1 MRVFPLPTPAIP
13 ALSRGTTYRL
23 WLLSVLLALWVVLA
37 GVAQAAPGSTLP
49 GPLGSLSAGS
59 GGSSAADEEQR
70 ALQAQR
76 DATDS
81 ANQEADALAQSL
93 DRLRAKAQAPVQT
106 LPAPLGDAELA
117 GLLARWQERIP
128 ANASQEVLERL
139 LADERDAIAALKTG
153 IEKSAAEQANLVTQP
168 GQGRADLSTLQQRVQ
183 DSAEPVSA
191 EPGEPPALTQAR
203 QLRRSAEHRRA
214 MLELALRQ
222 EEQSTIETRQRL
234 LDAQLQ
240 AQRRE
245 LLERTPRVAWLNQRI
260 AERSRQQLEQQAREA
275 RAAEDAVTSASPA
288 IRELAQQN
296 AALAAQ
302 ILEHTNR
309 LAQERMELAGDEY
322 RQGQLAAALRDTQ
335 AACAW
340 VAARPW
346 VNGCGS
352 NGGAAHGQH
361 RSGAAQSS
369 AASAGRAAPGLV
381 QRE

>member
-275 RAAEDAVTSASPA
+275 RGGRCRHQRLPA

-335 AACAW
+335 A
-340 VAARPW
+340 RLRL
-346 VNGCGS
+346 G
-352 NGGAAHGQH
+352 GGAAVGQWLWQQRWRCPRPTPFRRGAKQ
-361 RSGAAQSS
+361 RSVSWQSCAWPCS
-369 AASAGRAAPGLV
+369 T
-381 QRE
+381 Q